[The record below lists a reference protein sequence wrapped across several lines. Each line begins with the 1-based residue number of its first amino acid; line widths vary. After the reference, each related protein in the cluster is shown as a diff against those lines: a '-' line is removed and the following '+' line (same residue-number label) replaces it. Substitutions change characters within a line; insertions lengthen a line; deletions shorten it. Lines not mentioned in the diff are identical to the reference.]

1 MSEKVKGLQVEQL
14 YQACDPE
21 EFDFETTRDVESL
34 TEVIGQ
40 ERAVEAMR
48 FGLGIAQ
55 EGYNIFALGPSGMGK
70 QSIIHRFFKSQAV
83 EEPVPSD
90 WCYVNNFEDSQ
101 KPNAIELPAG
111 KGKEFREDMES
122 LTKQFSTAL
131 SAAFESE
138 EYQSRRQAITE
149 STQEKQEEAFRK
161 LQEKASEKGVK
172 LVRTPAGLVVA
183 PVHDGEALS
192 PEELEDLP
200 EEERQEL
207 KGKAEEIKSEL
218 QDILQQ
224 VPGWNSDLQEELEEL
239 NQEMAEIAVG
249 GLIDKLRDK
258 YADFPEVVEF
268 LDAVQEDVVEN
279 AEDFLPSQNGQNQ
292 LLAAMQGRGQQE
304 QRQESR
310 IRKYKVNL
318 IVDHS
323 DSDHAPVIYED
334 NPTYQNLIG
343 RIEHIA
349 QMGALM
355 TDFNLI
361 RPGVLHQANGG
372 YLLLDARK
380 VLTQPYAWDALKR
393 ALQSGKVT
401 IESLRQRLGLIST
414 VSLEPEQIPLDV
426 KVGLYGERMLYYL
439 LYQLDPDFA
448 KLFKVEA
455 DFQEEM
461 DRTQENQAVY
471 ARLIATMADEGDLL
485 PLDRSA
491 VARVIER
498 SSRMVSDREKL
509 STERES
515 IQDLLK
521 EANYFAGKED
531 SEVIKADHVQQA
543 IDGQIH
549 RADRIREKIQ
559 EMILR
564 ETLRIDTEGE
574 AVGQVNGLSVLSL
587 SNFRFGRPNRI
598 TARVRMGKGKVM
610 DIEREVDLGGPVH
623 SKGVLILSG
632 FLGSRYAEETP
643 LSLSASL
650 VFEQSYSGIEGD
662 SASSAELYA
671 LLSAIAE
678 VPIQQNLA
686 VTGSVDQHGQV
697 QAIGGVNEK
706 VEGFYDICQARGLT
720 GDQGVLIPASN
731 QKHLML
737 RQDVIEAVQEGS
749 FHIYPVET
757 VDQGI
762 ELITGMKA
770 GARDEEGEYPEDSFN
785 YAVEK
790 RLEELAEK
798 RSEFG
803 KKDKNDEK
811 EEQE

>member
-1 MSEKVKGLQVEQL
+1 MSERKNGLLAEELIQV
-14 YQACDPE
+14 CDPE
-21 EFDFETTRDVESL
+21 DFDFETTADLKSL
-34 TEVIGQ
+34 SEVIGQ

-48 FGLGIAQ
+48 FGLGIDQ

-70 QSIIHRFFKSQAV
+70 QSIIDRFFKGQAE

-101 KPNAIELPAG
+101 KPRAIELPAG
-111 KGKEFREDMES
+111 KGKTFREDMES

-149 STQEKQEEAFRK
+149 STQEKQEQAFRE
-161 LQEKASEKGVK
+161 LQEKAREKGVR
-172 LVRTPAGLVVA
+172 LVRTPTGLVVA

-192 PEELEDLP
+192 PEELEELP
-200 EEERQEL
+200 EEKRQEL
-207 KGKAEEIKSEL
+207 KEKGEEIKEEL

-224 VPGWNSDLQEELEEL
+224 VPGWNSQLQEELEEL

-249 GLIDKLRDK
+249 GLIDELREK
-258 YADFPEVVEF
+258 YADFPEVVKF
-268 LDAVQEDVVEN
+268 LDAVQEDVIEN

-304 QRQESR
+304 QRQKSR

-323 DSDHAPVIYED
+323 ESDHAPVIYED

-361 RPGVLHQANGG
+361 NPGVLHQANGG

-393 ALQSGKVT
+393 ALQAGKVT

-414 VSLEPEQIPLDV
+414 VSLEPEPIPLDI

-461 DRTQENQAVY
+461 ERNGESLEIY
-471 ARLIATMADEGDLL
+471 ARLIATMVEEDQLL
-485 PLDRSA
+485 PLDRSG

-509 STERES
+509 STKRES

-521 EANYFAGKED
+521 EANYYAKKED
-531 SEVIKADHVQQA
+531 SEVVSAEHVQQA

-549 RADRIREKIQ
+549 RADRIREKMQ

-564 ETLRIDTEGE
+564 DTLLIDTEGKT
-574 AVGQVNGLSVLSL
+574 VGQVNGLSVISL
-587 SNFRFGRPNRI
+587 SNYRFGRPNRI
-598 TARVRMGKGKVM
+598 TARVRVGKGKVI

-632 FLGSRYAEETP
+632 FLGSRYSEETP

-650 VFEQSYSGIEGD
+650 VFEQSYSGVEGD

-671 LLSAIAE
+671 LLSALAE
-678 VPIQQNLA
+678 KPLYQNLA
-686 VTGSVDQHGQV
+686 VTGSINQHGQV

-706 VEGFYDICQARGLT
+706 IEGFFDICRQRGLT

-737 RQDVIEAVQEGS
+737 RDDVVEAVREGS
-749 FHIYPVET
+749 FHIYPVER

-770 GARDEEGEYPEDSFN
+770 GERDQDGNYPEDSFN

-790 RLEELAEK
+790 RLEELAKK

-803 KKDKNDEK
+803 KKDKKK
-811 EEQE
+811 EQQE

>member
-1 MSEKVKGLQVEQL
+1 MSERKNGLQAEELIQV
-14 YQACDPE
+14 CDPE
-21 EFDFETTRDVESL
+21 DFDFETTQDLKPLS
-34 TEVIGQ
+34 EVIGQ

-48 FGLGIAQ
+48 FGLGIDQ

-70 QSIIHRFFKSQAV
+70 QSIIDRFFKGQAE

-101 KPNAIELPAG
+101 KPRAIELPAG
-111 KGKEFREDMES
+111 KGKTFREDMES

-149 STQEKQEEAFRK
+149 STQEKQEEAFRE
-161 LQEKASEKGVK
+161 LQEKAREKGVR
-172 LVRTPAGLVVA
+172 LVRTPTGLVVA

-192 PEELEDLP
+192 PEELEELP
-200 EEERQEL
+200 EEKRQEL
-207 KGKAEEIKSEL
+207 KEKGEEIKEEL

-224 VPGWNSDLQEELEEL
+224 VPGWNSELQEELEEL

-249 GLIDKLRDK
+249 GLIDELREK
-258 YADFPEVVEF
+258 YADFPEVVNF
-268 LDAVQEDVVEN
+268 LDAVQADVVEN
-279 AEDFLPSQNGQNQ
+279 AEDFLPDQDGQNQ

-304 QRQESR
+304 QRQKSR
-310 IRKYKVNL
+310 TRKYKVNL

-323 DSDHAPVIYED
+323 ESEHAPVIYED

-361 RPGVLHQANGG
+361 NPGVLHQANGG

-393 ALQSGKVT
+393 ALQAGKIT

-414 VSLEPEQIPLDV
+414 VSLEPEPIPLEI
-426 KVGLYGERMLYYL
+426 KVGLYGDRMLYYL
-439 LYQLDPDFA
+439 LFQLDPDFA

-461 DRTQENQAVY
+461 ERNGENQEIY
-471 ARLIATMADEGDLL
+471 ARLIATMVEEDQLQ
-485 PLDRSA
+485 PLDRSG

-509 STERES
+509 STKRES

-521 EANYFAGKED
+521 EANYYAKKED
-531 SEVIKADHVQQA
+531 SEVVSADHVQQA

-549 RADRIREKIQ
+549 RADRIREKMQ

-564 ETLRIDTEGE
+564 NTLLIDTEGKT
-574 AVGQVNGLSVLSL
+574 VGQVNGLSVISL
-587 SNFRFGRPNRI
+587 SNYRFGRPNRI
-598 TARVRMGKGKVM
+598 TARVRVGKGEVI

-632 FLGSRYAEETP
+632 FLGSRYSEETP

-671 LLSAIAE
+671 LLSALAE
-678 VPIQQNLA
+678 IPLHQNLA
-686 VTGSVDQHGQV
+686 VTGSINQHGQV

-706 VEGFYDICQARGLT
+706 IEGFFDICQQRGLT

-737 RQDVIEAVQEGS
+737 RDDVVEAVREGS
-749 FHIYPVET
+749 FQIYPVET
-757 VDQGI
+757 IDQGI

-770 GARDEEGEYPEDSFN
+770 GERDQEGNYPEDSFN

-790 RLEELAEK
+790 RLEKLAKK

-803 KKDKNDEK
+803 KKDKKK
-811 EEQE
+811 EQQE